1 MISLHHYTALLEYIA
16 FVLAK
21 ASISSRQLLLQ
32 TQKKKV
38 QKRINY
44 MLLKNKHPLFTQSRM
59 EGKTDVT
66 SRSKAM

>member
-1 MISLHHYTALLEYIA
+1 MISLHYYTVLLEYIA

-32 TQKKKV
+32 TQKKV

-66 SRSKAM
+66 SRSEAT